1 MRISDWSSDV
11 CSSDLNLLFQLFGL
25 GAVLI
30 VPVIASLGARLARGL
45 GIDRWRRYLLATGGA
60 ILCAAIALG
69 VAWPRPVTFLPSQ
82 PGGLTGLLGGWT
94 TAWVLS
100 PLGPTAAPVIA
111 NGVVALFGLAAIG
124 LWLWG
129 PGVDAEDWGPL
140 IGRVWH
146 RTGPEIPDGEDVE
159 DQPAPR
165 RVDAPRPV

>member
-1 MRISDWSSDV
+1 MGAPGAWV
-11 CSSDLNLLFQLFGL
+11 VNLLFQLFGL

-30 VPVIASLGARLARGL
+30 VPVIASLGVRLARGL

-94 TAWVLS
+94 TAWALS

-111 NGVVALFGLAAIG
+111 NV
-124 LWLWG
+124 
-129 PGVDAEDWGPL
+129 E
-140 IGRVWH
+140 IGRAHVC
-146 RTGPEIPDGEDVE
+146 T
-159 DQPAPR
+159 
-165 RVDAPRPV
+165 PVTNAHLV